1 MKLTKFNWNNGT
13 QDSPI
18 VLTNEQIKKLISIGK
33 RKDIQKEIKGY
44 ITTNSRKIQ
53 KFLYYALTEQ
63 FPDLNIIHDE
73 QLTDSF
79 SIYTSS
85 NIINEGN
92 REIINI
98 NTTTGI
104 SHEYLKW
111 KYDYSDF
118 IIDGDI
124 SEQNIKDRIHVTDG
138 QLIIDEPQENA
149 SWSVKLILTA
159 YPIYYNENDLS
170 ELPITSKPNI
180 ELTIKA
186 KKIEDISLYTES
198 EYTVNAK
205 INITVNPIP
214 ENSTKLKGANYT
226 YTTNTPDTVAINVFS
241 FGTEIIAKK
250 QGQGNVIVTLHA
262 CNNTVTKSNSVSFNI
277 YDLRSVSFVI
287 DQRLINNLT
296 DPDGMVSENY
306 VKDNNGNF
314 IPISSC
320 GATGDPSNNVLT
332 WLRQN
337 SHAYVGK
344 YINRLDFV
352 GYRLK
357 QLDDTTRNKFADG
370 TSAIDYITNDNGEYD
385 VWLKI
390 NSDIYYKTEPYT
402 PIGETIPNED
412 YVLVTIDNKLPNGE
426 NEEDWIKWDKNH
438 LIAIYEACNINN
450 KLYSIS
456 GKKPVN
462 SISNTLAKNYA
473 RVRGKGFR
481 LVTYEFT
488 RLLALLFYGWYGTLD
503 SQKQCGYGT
512 KIVAENSYYPKIT
525 GLTNNLAGTDTTYE
539 TGTGSDNPDINQI
552 IAGIGDDIKSTN
564 FWHIENFQGDLSEHT
579 DNIYIMETR
588 RHAGNINKFD
598 PKYYLSDY
606 ISSYGYP
613 KITNLGNDYQLT
625 PELYESLNTSNRF
638 TSITDID
645 DNVIRIVQ
653 HGNIIVNTSG
663 FIKKMCFGK
672 HADIFFKELKGN
684 QNICFCDYTQI
695 SNIYNTFVSSG
706 NSADVYGGVG
716 YLRAWGAASN
726 ASPTIGTR
734 LLYEGTNDSIYIIDD
749 ATEIL

>member
-296 DPDGMVSENY
+296 DPDGMVS
-306 VKDNNGNF
+306 
-314 IPISSC
+314 
-320 GATGDPSNNVLT
+320 
-332 WLRQN
+332 
-337 SHAYVGK
+337 
-344 YINRLDFV
+344 
-352 GYRLK
+352 
-357 QLDDTTRNKFADG
+357 
-370 TSAIDYITNDNGEYD
+370 
-385 VWLKI
+385 KI
-390 NSDIYYKTEPYT
+390 
-402 PIGETIPNED
+402 
-412 YVLVTIDNKLPNGE
+412 
-426 NEEDWIKWDKNH
+426 
-438 LIAIYEACNINN
+438 
-450 KLYSIS
+450 
-456 GKKPVN
+456 
-462 SISNTLAKNYA
+462 
-473 RVRGKGFR
+473 
-481 LVTYEFT
+481 
-488 RLLALLFYGWYGTLD
+488 
-503 SQKQCGYGT
+503 
-512 KIVAENSYYPKIT
+512 
-525 GLTNNLAGTDTTYE
+525 
-539 TGTGSDNPDINQI
+539 
-552 IAGIGDDIKSTN
+552 
-564 FWHIENFQGDLSEHT
+564 
-579 DNIYIMETR
+579 M
-588 RHAGNINKFD
+588 
-598 PKYYLSDY
+598 
-606 ISSYGYP
+606 
-613 KITNLGNDYQLT
+613 
-625 PELYESLNTSNRF
+625 
-638 TSITDID
+638 
-645 DNVIRIVQ
+645 
-653 HGNIIVNTSG
+653 
-663 FIKKMCFGK
+663 
-672 HADIFFKELKGN
+672 
-684 QNICFCDYTQI
+684 
-695 SNIYNTFVSSG
+695 
-706 NSADVYGGVG
+706 
-716 YLRAWGAASN
+716 
-726 ASPTIGTR
+726 
-734 LLYEGTNDSIYIIDD
+734 
-749 ATEIL
+749 